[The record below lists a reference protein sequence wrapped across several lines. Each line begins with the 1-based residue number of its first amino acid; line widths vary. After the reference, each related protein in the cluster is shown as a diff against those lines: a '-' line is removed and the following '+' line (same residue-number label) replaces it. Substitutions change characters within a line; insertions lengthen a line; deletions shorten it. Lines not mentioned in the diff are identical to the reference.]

1 MSLSAFTPEAMS
13 QFIQFAASQ
22 AGVSPMDYMRSLE
35 KGIKPVP
42 RETKSVEEFQNVVI
56 KVEDDEEEP
65 IKTTKTGKVRKPHC
79 KPTTNANTLEVGAVE
94 VDAEGRVHEVVQ
106 GQAFGKPCL
115 KWKIVKEQ
123 KKVEKVEKE
132 QDKVEKEPIRGLV
145 DYSDSEDEAE
155 TTEVPAEMPVKTK
168 RAYRSSK
175 PSVKPSEVGETSESG
190 GKVWIVAEAKV
201 RGDGRRLLWKILK
214 ETENKGE
221 LDELDE
227 QLAAEILANFNQHH
241 DEQKAEWVPPE
252 NLPEAQW
259 DTTKV
264 PAEKPKPTRKSPEIS
279 ANSETVQVGD
289 VQVGI
294 DGKNYKCVEMTRTS
308 KKTGETTTFRRWQK
322 MKA

>member
-1 MSLSAFTPEAMS
+1 MSLTAFTPEAMS
-13 QFIQFAASQ
+13 QFIQFAATQ
-22 AGVSPMDYMRSLE
+22 AGVSPMEYMRALE

-56 KVEDDEEEP
+56 KVEDEEEVP
-65 IKTTKTGKVRKPHC
+65 MKTTKTGKVRKPHC
-79 KPTTNANTLEVGAVE
+79 KPTTNPNTLEVGTVE
-94 VDAEGRVHEVVQ
+94 VDAEGRKHEVVQ

-115 KWKIVKEQ
+115 KWKIVKEE
-123 KKVEKVEKE
+123 KKVEKQQE
-132 QDKVEKEPIRGLV
+132 KVEEEPIRGLV

-155 TTEVPAEMPVKTK
+155 TSEVPAEKQVKTK
-168 RAYRSSK
+168 RAYNSSK
-175 PSVKPSEVGETSESG
+175 PSVKPTEVGETSESG
-190 GKVWIVAEAKV
+190 GKVWIVAEARV

-214 ETENKGE
+214 DTENKGE
-221 LDELDE
+221 NDELDE
-227 QLAAEILANFNQHH
+227 QLAAEILASFSQTRVEKK
-241 DEQKAEWVPPE
+241 DQ
-252 NLPEAQW
+252 L
-259 DTTKV
+259 DTTEA

-294 DGKNYKCVEMTRTS
+294 DGKNYKCVELTRSS

>member
-1 MSLSAFTPEAMS
+1 MSLTAFTPEVMS

-22 AGVSPMDYMRSLE
+22 AGVSPMDYMRALE

-56 KVEDDEEEP
+56 KVEDEDEAP
-65 IKTTKTGKVRKPHC
+65 MKTTKTGKVRKPHC
-79 KPTTNANTLEVGAVE
+79 KPTTNPNTLEVGAVE

-115 KWKIVKEQ
+115 KWKLV
-123 KKVEKVEKE
+123 KVEKE
-132 QDKVEKEPIRGLV
+132 QEKVEKEPIRGLV

-214 ETENKGE
+214 DAENKDE
-221 LDELDE
+221 NDELDE
-227 QLAAEILANFNQHH
+227 QLAAEILANFTQHH
-241 DEQKAEWVPPE
+241 DKQKAEWVPPE

-259 DTTKV
+259 DITKA

-294 DGKNYKCVEMTRTS
+294 DGKNYKCVELTRTS